1 MNIFDIKKL
10 KKIFRKITKR
20 FGNLDQLCR
29 FAHMVSL
36 SRTPYT
42 LVFLRN
48 FDNFLS
54 SHKIKCLKIR

>member
-29 FAHMVSL
+29 FAHMVKVL
-36 SRTPYT
+36 DYFNV
-42 LVFLRN
+42 L
-48 FDNFLS
+48 
-54 SHKIKCLKIR
+54 IYI